1 MSVIYCFNCEKHI
14 DTDYD
19 VDHCEHR
26 QPEAGCQ
33 HCDES
38 EDN

>member
-1 MSVIYCFNCEKHI
+1 MSIIYCFNDEKYI

-26 QPEAGCQ
+26 HKDKDCE
-33 HCDES
+33 HCKET
-38 EDN
+38 E